1 MDARFDHSPATR
13 SGTPLGRT
21 IEAREFRDVLGHL
34 PTGVVVVAAF
44 GHDGPSGMAA
54 NSITSVSL
62 DPPLIA
68 VCPARTSTTWPAIRE
83 AGRFCVSVL
92 AEHDEQTSRRF
103 ALRGADRFAGVAW
116 HQRVAGPGLDQAVAW
131 IDCELDTEHVAGDHT
146 IALGRVI
153 DVAAAAGE
161 RALIFFRGHYGRF
174 VPAERAPAG
183 KDDNETTVLRRLHTG
198 RVER

>member
-13 SGTPLGRT
+13 SATPLGRI
-21 IEAREFRDVLGHL
+21 IESREFRDVLGHL

-44 GHDGPSGMAA
+44 GPDGPTGMAA
-54 NSITSVSL
+54 NSLTSVSL

-68 VCPARTSTTWPAIRE
+68 VCPARTSTTWPSIRE
-83 AGRFCVSVL
+83 TGRFCVSVL
-92 AEHDEQTSRRF
+92 AEHDERTSRRF

-116 HQRVAGPGLDQAVAW
+116 HRRAAGPGLDQAVAW
-131 IDCELDTEHVAGDHT
+131 IDCELSVEHIAGDHT

-153 DVAAAAGE
+153 DVAAAARP

-174 VPAERAPAG
+174 VPADPDPAG
-183 KDDNETTVLRRLHTG
+183 KDKK
-198 RVER
+198 